1 MLNNWLEECIT
12 SHTACVASL
21 SKLPKRVV
29 DISGDVPKVVETQG
43 LTFSRYTTLSHCW
56 GGGAGVIKT
65 TRSNLSRLKM
75 GISSSELSRI
85 FRDAIT
91 VTRIVNC
98 QWIWIDSLCIIQD
111 DDLDWKEESV
121 KMAEIY
127 SGSFLNIAA
136 TSSSSG
142 SGTLF
147 SSRWCL
153 GDYEDDYREWPV
165 EPIRLSKYSNDENDG
180 LFVRI
185 ELRSGHR
192 YITRKLIHGRRVE
205 APLLDRAWVFQER
218 LLAPRSLHFSTSE
231 LIWECSSSL
240 ACECTGLGVMSCPGE
255 SRKKEYSPLRE
266 ANNVTNIS
274 SILLNGLKV
283 CFTEICQHQA
293 SKNDILD
300 FWLWAVEVYSSLLL
314 SKTSDRPIALAG
326 IAQRISDKIN
336 CDYLA
341 GIWIA
346 DLPRALLWVS
356 IPRSSLFTVR
366 SSPSAP
372 TWSWMSHYN
381 ATNSACNILYFSVL
395 ENGLIQDHRLALNHS
410 GIYCELAE
418 GRPFENVVSG
428 QIEIVTAVIQGTILS
443 NVRGKDFHIK
453 VQSSLGESRHFFWG
467 DCLGVDQIRNGDDVF
482 CVLIGTNKQSRFEGP
497 RAHFEYVLVLKSL
510 NREGYYIRIGTA
522 NFDLQEGSFFKD
534 AEVKVVKIL

>member
-12 SHTACVASL
+12 GHTTCVTPL

-56 GGGAGVIKT
+56 GGGADVIKT

-75 GISSSELSRI
+75 GICWSELSRI
-85 FRDAIT
+85 FKDAIT
-91 VTRIVNC
+91 VTKMVNC

-153 GDYEDDYREWPV
+153 GGYEDDYREWPV
-165 EPIRLSKYSNDENDG
+165 KSIRLSKYSNGENDG
-180 LFVRI
+180 LFVRR
-185 ELRSGHR
+185 ELRSGHI
-192 YITRKLIHGRRVE
+192 YITGKLVHGRSVE

-231 LIWECSSSL
+231 LIWECNSSL
-240 ACECTGLGVMSCPGE
+240 ACECTGLGVISCPGE
-255 SRKKEYSPLRE
+255 SRNKEYSPLRE
-266 ANNVTNIS
+266 ASNVMNIS
-274 SILLNGLKV
+274 SVLLNGLKV
-283 CFTEICQHQA
+283 CFSEICQHQA
-293 SKNDILD
+293 SKNAILD
-300 FWLWAVEVYSSLLL
+300 FWLWTVEVYSSLLL

-346 DLPRALLWVS
+346 DLPRALLWIS
-356 IPRSSLFTVR
+356 TPRSSLSTVR
-366 SSPSAP
+366 SFPSAP
-372 TWSWMSHYN
+372 TWSWMSRYN
-381 ATNSACNILYFSVL
+381 ATDSTCNILYSPVL
-395 ENGLIQDHRLALNHS
+395 EKGLIQDHRPVLNHS

-418 GRPFENVVSG
+418 GHPFENAVSG
-428 QIEIVTAVIQGTILS
+428 QIEIEAAVIQGTILS
-443 NVRGKDFHIK
+443 NVREEDFYIK
-453 VQSSLGESRHFFWG
+453 VQSSLGESTHLF
-467 DCLGVDQIRNGDDVF
+467 
-482 CVLIGTNKQSRFEGP
+482 
-497 RAHFEYVLVLKSL
+497 
-510 NREGYYIRIGTA
+510 
-522 NFDLQEGSFFKD
+522 
-534 AEVKVVKIL
+534 